1 MYMGIFIGVKKVWAR
16 IPTSGQT
23 VTADHSRMGSAM
35 VLSLHCFSP
44 PGVRSSLFV
53 KVYECFYALVVSSLD
68 PCGEG
73 AASVINDTVVK
84 VHYGTRAL
92 STCPPPPKKE
102 TVILEG
108 PVVAIG
114 ASWFKEH
121 VAHMQRQ
128 LLVTFS
134 WADADL
140 PRLLGLTFVLNMGLP
155 CPDKGDSLYRP
166 GLASRLEAEL
176 GKTLHGTFQYGL
188 TFWLQRSRS
197 LKHGDHFIWTK
208 GRTGWKR
215 RRLP

>member
-1 MYMGIFIGVKKVWAR
+1 
-16 IPTSGQT
+16 
-23 VTADHSRMGSAM
+23 M

-134 WADADL
+134 
-140 PRLLGLTFVLNMGLP
+140 
-155 CPDKGDSLYRP
+155 
-166 GLASRLEAEL
+166 
-176 GKTLHGTFQYGL
+176 
-188 TFWLQRSRS
+188 
-197 LKHGDHFIWTK
+197 
-208 GRTGWKR
+208 
-215 RRLP
+215 